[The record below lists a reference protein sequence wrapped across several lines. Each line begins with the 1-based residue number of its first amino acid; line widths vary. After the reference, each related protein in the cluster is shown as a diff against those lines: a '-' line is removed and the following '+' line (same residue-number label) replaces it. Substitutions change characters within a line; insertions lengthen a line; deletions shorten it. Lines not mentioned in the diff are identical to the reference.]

1 MAYQKTRNMERL
13 SFLYLL
19 TGNTDNLR
27 KMLKIAKH
35 PVQNDTMARFHNAL
49 FLGDVAERVCVLE
62 EAGQVRVVGAAR
74 PHKAA
79 RRPRPR
85 RAPARRAEV
94 DRRAASR
101 RTAATQRTT
110 QIHNKEKSL
119 VRAAG
124 GVVGRAAL
132 GGASCRRAA
141 TRTVTRERESDTP
154 AARGFFTDLNTACV
168 VTRVRPR
175 PSFGG
180 AWSRFVSFRFFRRP
194 PARRSSRSRTS
205 RRRRT
210 GSMRTRRGSPRRR
223 PQRGSSC
230 RRCPTRRPRGC
241 CSRRRRSCARTTGRC
256 SRCPRCGSICLAM
269 TFHHMRTS
277 RLQTTRDGTV
287 TAARLL
293 PKLDLATTF
302 SHQDHLVFGTAQM

>member
-62 EAGQVRVVGAAR
+62 EAGQVRVVGVAR

-94 DRRAASR
+94 YRRAASR

-119 VRAAG
+119 VRFSAAWL
-124 GVVGRAAL
+124 VAPPSAAPRVGARRREPSRA
-132 GGASCRRAA
+132 SERA
-141 TRTVTRERESDTP
+141 TRP
-154 AARGFFTDLNTACV
+154 
-168 VTRVRPR
+168 PR
-175 PSFGG
+175 
-180 AWSRFVSFRFFRRP
+180 AVS
-194 PARRSSRSRTS
+194 
-205 RRRRT
+205 
-210 GSMRTRRGSPRRR
+210 SP
-223 PQRGSSC
+223 
-230 RRCPTRRPRGC
+230 T
-241 CSRRRRSCARTTGRC
+241 
-256 SRCPRCGSICLAM
+256 
-269 TFHHMRTS
+269 
-277 RLQTTRDGTV
+277 
-287 TAARLL
+287 
-293 PKLDLATTF
+293 
-302 SHQDHLVFGTAQM
+302 